1 MRYTRYEYKKSGRLK
16 FICSVVV
23 IVVMSLGGGV
33 YVSNLIFAG
42 KELQNINGNNLMQTS
57 VSDNDGKIQNVIALQ
72 CGYYTKEENAKELIN
87 SLTQY
92 CQPFIVEDDGKYRV
106 MAGLYTEEDGIKKI
120 DEFKQK
126 KIDVAKINLNI
137 SNDNI
142 ENKKIIE
149 IVDGFL
155 EIINKFQDN
164 EVKSIK
170 TKEFKTWS
178 DKIINDD
185 SATKTKKLDDLDK
198 YINNLPDEIDRTN
211 NSSNMQGLYK
221 LIKN

>member
-33 YVSNLIFAG
+33 YVSNLIFDG

-120 DEFKQK
+120 GY
-126 KIDVAKINLNI
+126 LN
-137 SNDNI
+137 
-142 ENKKIIE
+142 
-149 IVDGFL
+149 
-155 EIINKFQDN
+155 
-164 EVKSIK
+164 
-170 TKEFKTWS
+170 
-178 DKIINDD
+178 
-185 SATKTKKLDDLDK
+185 
-198 YINNLPDEIDRTN
+198 
-211 NSSNMQGLYK
+211 
-221 LIKN
+221 

>member
-33 YVSNLIFAG
+33 YVSNLIFDG